1 MTHAV
6 VNLVELHGRLRKAAR
21 VMVSMGQETWAS
33 FVSTALVKRR
43 PEVGARAR
51 EGSFGGRKAWHA
63 SHHTHTPC
71 FSHVVIMLQPND
83 IRPILTQTNLALMLF

>member
-6 VNLVELHGRLRKAAR
+6 VNLVKLHGRLRKVR
-21 VMVSMGQETWAS
+21 LSLGQETWAS

-51 EGSFGGRKAWHA
+51 EGSFGGRKACRA
-63 SHHTHTPC
+63 SRHTYTPC
-71 FSHVVIMLQPND
+71 FADVVIMLQHDD